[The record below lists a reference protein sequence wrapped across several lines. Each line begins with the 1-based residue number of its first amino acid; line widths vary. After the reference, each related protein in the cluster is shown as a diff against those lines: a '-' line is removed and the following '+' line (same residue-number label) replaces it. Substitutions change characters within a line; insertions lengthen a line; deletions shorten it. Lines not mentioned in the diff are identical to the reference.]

1 MQASAKVM
9 GTGGNMSNAKYQVT
23 YHPVYGIYLRDI
35 EVFTLDCSMFLPLMR
50 YVVCLK
56 SKCTDFLF
64 KCLLD
69 SHEITSCLLQ
79 SMTLGKLHIGSNVF
93 STDHGSTR
101 SHFL

>member
-1 MQASAKVM
+1 MCIHVHKLQIACCLAKLDKAECWM
-9 GTGGNMSNAKYQVT
+9 NKYQ
-23 YHPVYGIYLRDI
+23 IFRSL
-35 EVFTLDCSMFLPLMR
+35 L

-93 STDHGSTR
+93 FTDHGSTG